1 MAHANRV
8 LIFEAPIE
16 NVFKAI
22 TNYPSYPEFVDGVSE
37 VKVISEDE
45 NGALVEFTLNM
56 IKKFTYR
63 LQMKHTKPTEVSWT
77 LDSGD
82 IFGVNEGYWKFK
94 DLGDGRTEVEYDLEL
109 EIKIKMFGIGMI
121 ADKLTKV
128 NLPAMLESYHKR
140 ARSL

>member
-1 MAHANRV
+1 MAHANRH
-8 LIFEAPIE
+8 ITFDAPIE

-22 TNYPSYPEFVDGVSE
+22 TDYQSYPEFVDGVSA
-37 VKVISEDE
+37 VKIIEQNAD
-45 NGALVEFTLNM
+45 GALVEFSLNM

-63 LQMKHTKPTEVSWT
+63 LQMKHVHPTEVSWT

-82 IFGVNEGYWKFK
+82 IFSVNQGFWKFK
-94 DLGDGRTEVEYDLEL
+94 DVGGNRTEVEYDLEL
-109 EIKIKMFGIGMI
+109 EIKIKMFGIGVI

-140 ARSL
+140 AKAL